1 MDLFKKCML
10 PLENVLKDAKMSKS
24 LIHEIVLVGV
34 STRIP
39 KVQQI
44 VQEFFDGKEPNK
56 SINPDEAVAYGATV
70 QAAIMTNVKDENIEK
85 LVLLDV
91 TPFSLGI
98 ETAQQFLP
106 KKLKFSLLMQII
118 KLLHLFKYLKGKDNS
133 PKITID
139 LIFLI

>member
-1 MDLFKKCML
+1 
-10 PLENVLKDAKMSKS
+10 
-24 LIHEIVLVGV
+24 
-34 STRIP
+34 
-39 KVQQI
+39 
-44 VQEFFDGKEPNK
+44 
-56 SINPDEAVAYGATV
+56 
-70 QAAIMTNVKDENIEK
+70 MTNVKDENIEK